1 VPSACASRN
10 GSSKEN
16 QNERQGP
23 EEEPLSL
30 FLASLAPCFANP
42 ALVIHYA
49 PAENLEKI
57 DVALIDSARQEIDFA
72 AYVLTD
78 WPVIQDKIE
87 HA

>member
-1 VPSACASRN
+1 
-10 GSSKEN
+10 
-16 QNERQGP
+16 
-23 EEEPLSL
+23 LSL